1 MFALVYLAFS
11 TFYKYWFKLIRF
23 FYILN
28 NIKPVFINLSLF
40 VGLLFFLLYF
50 SYVAIFG
57 NNGLKSYI
65 DLEFEIIEFNN
76 NFNSLEKI
84 MQELEIKTSKLS
96 NNLDLDLLDQ
106 QSRIVL
112 GLIRNDEI
120 MIIEK

>member
-1 MFALVYLAFS
+1 M
-11 TFYKYWFKLIRF
+11 
-23 FYILN
+23 LN
-28 NIKPVFINLSLF
+28 NIKPVLINLSLF
-40 VGLLFFLLYF
+40 VCLLLFLIYF

-65 DLEFEIIEFNN
+65 DLEFEIIELNN
-76 NFNSLEKI
+76 NFKSLEKI
-84 MQELEIKTSKLS
+84 MHELEMKTSKLS

-106 QSRIVL
+106 QSRSVL

>member
-1 MFALVYLAFS
+1 M
-11 TFYKYWFKLIRF
+11 
-23 FYILN
+23 LN
-28 NIKPVFINLSLF
+28 NIKPVLINLSLF
-40 VGLLFFLLYF
+40 VCLLLFLIYF

-65 DLEFEIIEFNN
+65 DLEFEIIELNN
-76 NFNSLEKI
+76 NFKSLEKV
-84 MQELEIKTSKLS
+84 MHELEMKTSKLS

-106 QSRIVL
+106 QSRTVL

>member
-1 MFALVYLAFS
+1 MIS
-11 TFYKYWFKLIRF
+11 F

-28 NIKPVFINLSLF
+28 NIKPVLINLTLF
-40 VGLLFFLLYF
+40 VCLLFFLLYF

-65 DLEFEIIEFNN
+65 DLEFEIIELNN

-84 MQELEIKTSKLS
+84 MHELEIKTSKLS

-106 QSRIVL
+106 QSRTVL
-112 GLIRNDEI
+112 GLIRTDEI

>member
-1 MFALVYLAFS
+1 M
-11 TFYKYWFKLIRF
+11 
-23 FYILN
+23 LN
-28 NIKPVFINLSLF
+28 NIKPILINLFLF
-40 VGLLFFLLYF
+40 VFLLFFLLYF

-65 DLEFEIIEFNN
+65 DLEFEIIELNN
-76 NFNSLEKI
+76 NFKTLEKV
-84 MQELEIKTSKLS
+84 MHELELKTSKLS

-106 QSRIVL
+106 QSRSVL

>member
-1 MFALVYLAFS
+1 M
-11 TFYKYWFKLIRF
+11 
-23 FYILN
+23 
-28 NIKPVFINLSLF
+28 INLSLF
-40 VGLLFFLLYF
+40 VCLIFFLLYF
-50 SYVAIFG
+50 TYVAIFG

-65 DLEFEIIEFNN
+65 DLEFEIIELNN

-96 NNLDLDLLDQ
+96 NSLDLDLLDQ
-106 QSRIVL
+106 QSRIIL

>member
-1 MFALVYLAFS
+1 MIS
-11 TFYKYWFKLIRF
+11 F

-28 NIKPVFINLSLF
+28 NIKPVLINLTLF
-40 VGLLFFLLYF
+40 VCLLFFLLYF

-65 DLEFEIIEFNN
+65 DLEFEIIELNN

-84 MQELEIKTSKLS
+84 MHELEIKTSKLS

-106 QSRIVL
+106 QSRTVL

>member
-1 MFALVYLAFS
+1 M
-11 TFYKYWFKLIRF
+11 
-23 FYILN
+23 LN
-28 NIKPVFINLSLF
+28 NIKPILINLFLF
-40 VGLLFFLLYF
+40 VFLLFFLLYF

-65 DLEFEIIEFNN
+65 DLEFEIIELNN
-76 NFNSLEKI
+76 NFNSLERV
-84 MQELEIKTSKLS
+84 MHELEMKTSKLS

-106 QSRIVL
+106 QSRSVL

>member
-1 MFALVYLAFS
+1 MIS
-11 TFYKYWFKLIRF
+11 F

-28 NIKPVFINLSLF
+28 NIKQVLINFSLF
-40 VGLLFFLLYF
+40 VCLLFFLLYF

-65 DLEFEIIEFNN
+65 DLEFELIELNN
-76 NFNSLEKI
+76 NFNSLEKV
-84 MQELEIKTSKLS
+84 MHELEIKTSKLS

-106 QSRIVL
+106 QSRSVL

>member
-1 MFALVYLAFS
+1 M
-11 TFYKYWFKLIRF
+11 
-23 FYILN
+23 LN
-28 NIKPVFINLSLF
+28 NIKPILINLFLF
-40 VGLLFFLLYF
+40 VCLLFFLLYL

-65 DLEFEIIEFNN
+65 DLEFEIIELNN
-76 NFNSLEKI
+76 NLNSLEI
-84 MQELEIKTSKLS
+84 VMHELEMKTSKLS

>member
-1 MFALVYLAFS
+1 MIS
-11 TFYKYWFKLIRF
+11 F
-23 FYILN
+23 FYIFK
-28 NIKPVFINLSLF
+28 NIKLVLINLSLF
-40 VGLLFFLLYF
+40 ICLLFFLLYF
-50 SYVAIFG
+50 TYVAIFG

-65 DLEFEIIEFNN
+65 DLEFQIIELNN

-96 NNLDLDLLDQ
+96 NSLDLDLLDQ
-106 QSRIVL
+106 QSRIIL

>member
-1 MFALVYLAFS
+1 MIS
-11 TFYKYWFKLIRF
+11 F

-28 NIKPVFINLSLF
+28 NIKSVLINLSLF
-40 VGLLFFLLYF
+40 VCLLFFLLYF

-57 NNGLKSYI
+57 NNGLKRYI
-65 DLEFEIIEFNN
+65 DLEFEIIELNN

-84 MQELEIKTSKLS
+84 MHELEKKTSKLS
-96 NNLDLDLLDQ
+96 NDLDLDLLDQ
-106 QSRIVL
+106 QSRTVL

>member
-1 MFALVYLAFS
+1 M
-11 TFYKYWFKLIRF
+11 
-23 FYILN
+23 LN
-28 NIKPVFINLSLF
+28 NIKPILINLFLF

-65 DLEFEIIEFNN
+65 DLEFEIIELNN
-76 NFNSLEKI
+76 NFNSLERV
-84 MQELEIKTSKLS
+84 MHELEMKTSKLS

-106 QSRIVL
+106 QSRSVL

>member
-1 MFALVYLAFS
+1 M
-11 TFYKYWFKLIRF
+11 
-23 FYILN
+23 
-28 NIKPVFINLSLF
+28 INLSIILC
-40 VGLLFFLLYF
+40 LLFFLLYF
-50 SYVAIFG
+50 TYVAIFG

-65 DLEFEIIEFNN
+65 DLEFEIIELNK
-76 NFNSLEKI
+76 NFNSLEKV
-84 MQELEIKTSKLS
+84 MHELEIKTSKLN

>member
-1 MFALVYLAFS
+1 M
-11 TFYKYWFKLIRF
+11 IRF

-28 NIKPVFINLSLF
+28 NIKPVLINLSLF
-40 VGLLFFLLYF
+40 VCLLFFLLYF

-65 DLEFEIIEFNN
+65 GLEFEIIELNN

-84 MQELEIKTSKLS
+84 MHELEIKTSKLS

-106 QSRIVL
+106 QSRTVL

>member
-1 MFALVYLAFS
+1 MIS
-11 TFYKYWFKLIRF
+11 F
-23 FYILN
+23 FYIFK
-28 NIKPVFINLSLF
+28 NIKPVLINLSLF
-40 VGLLFFLLYF
+40 VCLLFFLLYF

-65 DLEFEIIEFNN
+65 DLEFEIIELNN

-84 MQELEIKTSKLS
+84 MHELEIKTSKLS

>member
-1 MFALVYLAFS
+1 MFVC
-11 TFYKYWFKLIRF
+11 
-23 FYILN
+23 
-28 NIKPVFINLSLF
+28 
-40 VGLLFFLLYF
+40 LLFFLFYF
-50 SYVAIFG
+50 TYIAILG

-65 DLEFEIIEFNN
+65 DHEFKIIEMNKN
-76 NFNSLEKI
+76 LDSLKKV
-84 MQELEIKTSKLS
+84 MQELEIKTSKLN